1 LLEFVLIAIST
12 PYYFRTCRINRSWRH
27 WRLDLKYFLFILFLS
42 PDKQCTV
49 LLPFNAYDQVVSGI

>member
-1 LLEFVLIAIST
+1 
-12 PYYFRTCRINRSWRH
+12 
-27 WRLDLKYFLFILFLS
+27 LS